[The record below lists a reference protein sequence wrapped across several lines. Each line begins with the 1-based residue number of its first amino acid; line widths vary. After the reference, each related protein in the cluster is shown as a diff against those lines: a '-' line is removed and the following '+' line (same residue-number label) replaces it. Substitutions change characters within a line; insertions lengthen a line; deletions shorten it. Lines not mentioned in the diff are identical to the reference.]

1 MPGVTVMA
9 AVHVVPAVR
18 LMPTVTVVRLMP
30 TVTAV
35 RLMSTVT
42 VVRLVSAVLIVRIFV
57 PGAAF
62 GRPRVPVS
70 VVRVGLDLV
79 VRGVFDMV
87 SFSTVLVVTV
97 LLLIRTL
104 GLVPTVVSVSGRVV
118 VAAMVDVV

>member
-9 AVHVVPAVR
+9 VVHVVP
-18 LMPTVTVVRLMP
+18 
-30 TVTAV
+30 AV

-62 GRPRVPVS
+62 GRPRVPVR

-87 SFSTVLVVTV
+87 SFSTVVVVTV
-97 LLLIRTL
+97 RLLIRIL

-118 VAAMVDVV
+118 GAVMVDVV